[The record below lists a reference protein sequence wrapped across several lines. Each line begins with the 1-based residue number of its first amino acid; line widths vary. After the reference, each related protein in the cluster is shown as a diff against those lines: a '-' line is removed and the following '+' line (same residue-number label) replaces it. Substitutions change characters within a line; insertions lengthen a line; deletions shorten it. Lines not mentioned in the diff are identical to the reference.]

1 MIRLRVACMV
11 LLASTLPVLAA
22 CDMGKLTVNTTS
34 KVLLRAQPALKMESD
49 YELASR
55 AMPGTIKTI
64 EGFWVV
70 NPDNGTLTALLAEAY
85 CQYGTGFVEDE
96 WERAVLE
103 KRRDDADYHSRR
115 ATRMFV
121 RCTNYGLKM
130 LGGNWGEKL
139 YGDLDTIRK
148 MIADAD
154 EDQRDGLMWTAVGLA
169 STINQ
174 NKDNM
179 SIVSSLPVAKAM
191 LDRVVAL
198 DDKMNNKNLTKR
210 AMPHIALGMFYS
222 STAPALGGDPKKA
235 EVEFLRALEI
245 TDNKFLL
252 ARVLYAKQVGV
263 QTQNKELF
271 QKQLVEVL
279 KTSPAIWPEERLA
292 NEIAHRRALRYLKYE
307 KEWF

>member
-1 MIRLRVACMV
+1 MV
-11 LLASTLPVLAA
+11 LFASTIPVLAA

-34 KVLLRAQPALKMESD
+34 KVLKRAQPALKMESD
-49 YELASR
+49 YELAAR

-70 NPDNGTLTALLAEAY
+70 NPDNETLTALLAEAF

-96 WERAVLE
+96 WELAVLE

-121 RCTNYGLKM
+121 RCTNYGIRM
-130 LGGNWGEKL
+130 LGGSWGEKL
-139 YGDLDTIRK
+139 YGDIDTVRK
-148 MIADAD
+148 MIAGAD
-154 EDQRDGLMWTAVGLA
+154 GDQRDALMWTAIGMA

-179 SIVSSLPVAKAM
+179 AVVAQLPVAKSM

-198 DDKMNNKNLTKR
+198 DDASNNQNLSKR
-210 AMPHIALGMFYS
+210 ALPHIALGMYYS
-222 STAPALGGDPKKA
+222 SQAPALGGDLKKA
-235 EVEFLRALEI
+235 ETEFKRALEI
-245 TDNKFLL
+245 TGGKFLL
-252 ARVLYAKQVGV
+252 ARVLYAKQVGI
-263 QTQNKELF
+263 QTQNRELF
-271 QKQLVEVL
+271 QKELLEVL

-292 NEIAHRRALRYLKYE
+292 NEIAHRRARRYLKYA